1 MDSHGRRYSGPDG
14 PDRSGDIDPADQ
26 WVFDPDTGSYQLRLV
41 QDDRPGTGTSDR
53 TTGTTGGTAE
63 AGAPTASPGR
73 SRRVPEQRRAAEQ
86 PPSGGRRAARAAA
99 GRGRRPAPEQER
111 GTGRRKAK
119 AGRKKAL
126 HWTAGGLGFLLV
138 AGCGGGYYAYQHFN
152 GNLNTVDV
160 DLGGDRPAGADG
172 PMNILVIGTDSRQGL
187 GKKYGDEGSVGH
199 ADTTLLFHVSED
211 RTNATVLSI
220 PRDMLVDVPDCS
232 TKQADGSAVSIPGT
246 QQVRFNTSLGQGGRD
261 PGCTWKTVEE
271 LTGIRVDH
279 FMLVDFN
286 AVKTLSTAIGGVE
299 VCVAKDIND
308 SKSKLNLTAGRHVV
322 QGEDALAF
330 VRTRYSVGMGS
341 DLSRIELQQQFV
353 GSMVRKMKS
362 GDTLTDP
369 KKLYRLADAA
379 TKALTVDSG
388 IGSVAKLTSLA
399 QDLSQVNTKNITFA
413 TVPVVDSADGAT
425 VELNEAKAKPLF
437 AMIRA
442 DRSLTEV
449 KKKDKSKGK
458 SAPKP
463 TETSKADP
471 SEVRVTVVNGGGPVG
486 AAQDT
491 VAWLQNDQGVALSSN
506 GGNAGATQAGTTLE
520 YAPGQGDQAR
530 TLAEMMGLPDSA
542 LKETGSAAAEDEPMT
557 LTLGKDYEGAG
568 TPIAAPTKAPEGVQ
582 SVNGGDEN
590 VCAK

>member
-1 MDSHGRRYSGPDG
+1 M
-14 PDRSGDIDPADQ
+14 
-26 WVFDPDTGSYQLRLV
+26 
-41 QDDRPGTGTSDR
+41 
-53 TTGTTGGTAE
+53 
-63 AGAPTASPGR
+63 
-73 SRRVPEQRRAAEQ
+73 
-86 PPSGGRRAARAAA
+86 
-99 GRGRRPAPEQER
+99 
-111 GTGRRKAK
+111 
-119 AGRKKAL
+119 